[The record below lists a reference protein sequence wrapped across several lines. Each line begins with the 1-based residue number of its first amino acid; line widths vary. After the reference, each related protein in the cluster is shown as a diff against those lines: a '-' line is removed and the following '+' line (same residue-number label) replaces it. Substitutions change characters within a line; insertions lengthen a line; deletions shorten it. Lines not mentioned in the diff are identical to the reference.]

1 VAASGQGAGRRARVV
16 VAGAGFGGLFAARA
30 LAGAAVN
37 LTIVDRTNHHL
48 FQPLLYQVA
57 VGVLSPEDIAVPI
70 RSILRRRRDVRVL
83 MAEIA
88 GVDLERRVVRLAPG
102 GGEVAYDFLVLALG
116 ARHAYFGHDDWEARA
131 PGLKTLADA
140 LGIRHRLLGAYEDA
154 ERARADGADL
164 GSAPEP
170 VFVVVG
176 GGPTGVE
183 LAGAL
188 AGIARRVL
196 VREVRT
202 VRPERTRVV
211 LAEAGPRLLP
221 AMAPSLAGYTRR
233 RLEALGV
240 EVRLNCAVTALDDA
254 GVTLGAERLAGA
266 IAFWAAGNRASPV
279 AHTLGVATAA
289 GGRVP
294 VLPDLSLPG
303 HPEVFIVGDLAA
315 AMDEKGQFLPAL
327 APVAL
332 QEGRHAAAM
341 IRRHLAGRPT
351 LAFRY
356 RDHGQMATL
365 GRSAAVVQLGPLRVV
380 GRIGWLVWLVVHIA
394 SLIGFENRLL
404 VLVHWAA
411 AYWADRPSARILFD
425 APPAAAAGG
434 AGLGPAAA
442 AAPTDRAT
450 ATATRRRA
458 PRRRAQPPSGDDR
471 W

>member
-1 VAASGQGAGRRARVV
+1 MAATAQGAARRARVV
-16 VAGAGFGGLFAARA
+16 VTGAGFGGLFAARA
-30 LAGAAVN
+30 LAGAPVD

-88 GVDLERRVVRLAPG
+88 GIDLERRVVRLTPDASEIP
-102 GGEVAYDFLVLALG
+102 YDYLVLALG
-116 ARHAYFGHDDWEARA
+116 ARHAYFGHEGWEARA

-140 LGIRHRLLGAYEDA
+140 LGIRHRLLGAYEAA
-154 ERARADGADL
+154 ERVRADGVDL
-164 GSAPEP
+164 GSASEP

-196 VREVRT
+196 VREVRA

-221 AMAPSLAGYTRR
+221 ALAPSLSEYTRR

-254 GVTLGAERLAGA
+254 GVTVGTERLPGA

-279 AHTLGVATAA
+279 GSALGVATAA
-289 GGRVP
+289 GGRVS

-303 HPEVFIVGDLAA
+303 HPEVFVVGDLAGA
-315 AMDEKGQFLPAL
+315 TDERGHLLPAL
-327 APVAL
+327 APVA
-332 QEGRHAAAM
+332 QQQGRHAAAM
-341 IRRHLAGRPT
+341 IRRRLAGRPT
-351 LAFRY
+351 LPFRY

-365 GRSAAVVQLGPLRVV
+365 GRSAAVVQIGPLHVV
-380 GRIGWLVWLVVHIA
+380 GLIGWLFWLVVHIA
-394 SLIGFENRLL
+394 TLIGFENRLL

-411 AYWADRPSARILFD
+411 AYWFDRPSARILFD
-425 APPAAAAGG
+425 FDGTPPAAAGG
-434 AGLGPAAA
+434 AGAGPVVPAAPA
-442 AAPTDRAT
+442 GDSRAT
-450 ATATRRRA
+450 PRRA
-458 PRRRAQPPSGDDR
+458 PRGRAQSPSGVGR
-471 W
+471 